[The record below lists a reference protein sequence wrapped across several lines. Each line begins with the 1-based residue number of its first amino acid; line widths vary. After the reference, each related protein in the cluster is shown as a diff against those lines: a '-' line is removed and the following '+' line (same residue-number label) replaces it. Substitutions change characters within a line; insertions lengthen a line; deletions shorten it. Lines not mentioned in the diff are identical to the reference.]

1 MEEVVERIRTQ
12 IAEHLGTSVDQVK
25 DDSRFEEDLN
35 ADSLETTQII
45 LIAEQESHKE
55 IPREDRDEIHTL
67 NDLKKYL

>member
-1 MEEVVERIRTQ
+1 MQEVVERIRTQ

-35 ADSLETTQII
+35 ADSLETVQIM
-45 LIAEQESHKE
+45 LIAEQESNKE
-55 IPREDRDEIHTL
+55 IPDDARENIHTL